1 MRVIKENSQDFH
13 SFTLSLKQLQRS
25 SSAKGTVFIEKA
37 SEDYSSVKDKD
48 SHLRKILNF
57 TERINSLTN
66 LQDIISDFKNEVR
79 SLTFFSEP
87 EIFLINEKTS
97 NCFPLNTNCKENIST
112 FVRRNLSSGVID
124 WIAETGSFKIIPYGN
139 YNSISFGLNCLII
152 PIFSS
157 GKFRGVLSTI
167 TSFTEIDKNSF
178 EIQFLTT
185 LLNIVFSKIQ
195 YELTK
200 NELNSVYSE
209 LQSVQSKLENDYKLA
224 ALGELTYR
232 SIEEISSPIQVILS
246 YADLLKREYPD
257 IDEEMTDLIKKKV
270 YDIKS
275 ILERLVKFIT
285 TDDKAKKVVPCSV
298 NEVIED
304 FRKLIEPALNAE
316 NCECVLDLEENM
328 PSILSN
334 KNYLNQIFINGFS
347 LINPLT
353 EPGGGVII
361 QSRYSKQRIIV
372 KMLFTK
378 TVDLNKINEQDVGL
392 NILKSLMDKH
402 EGEFLVNSDDSTGST
417 ITFSFPLIR
426 KVRE

>member
-1 MRVIKENSQDFH
+1 MRVIKENNQDFH

-25 SSAKGTVFIEKA
+25 SSAKGTVFIEKV
-37 SEDYSSVKDKD
+37 SEDYSSVKNKD
-48 SHLRKILNF
+48 SHLRKILSF
-57 TERINSLTN
+57 TERINSHTN
-66 LQDIISDFKNEVR
+66 LQDIISDFKNEVK

-112 FVRRNLSSGVID
+112 FVRRNLSAGVID
-124 WIAETGSFKIIPYGN
+124 WIAETGGFKIIPYGN
-139 YNSISFGLNCLII
+139 YNSLSFGLNCLII
-152 PIFSS
+152 PIFSG

-178 EIQFLTT
+178 EIQFLIT
-185 LLNIVFSKIQ
+185 LLNVVFSRIQ

-285 TDDKAKKVVPCSV
+285 TDNKAKKVVPCSV
-298 NEVIED
+298 NEVIKE
-304 FRKLIEPALNAE
+304 FKKLIEPALNAE

-353 EPGGGVII
+353 EQGGGVII

-402 EGEFLVNSDDSTGST
+402 EGEFLVNSDESTGST

>member
-1 MRVIKENSQDFH
+1 LRVIKENNQEFH
-13 SFTLSLKQLQRS
+13 SFTLSLKQLERS
-25 SSAKGTVFIEKA
+25 SSQNGTVFVEKNDDNF
-37 SEDYSSVKDKD
+37 SDLNGKESSL
-48 SHLRKILNF
+48 SRILNF
-57 TERINSLTN
+57 TKRINSHTN
-66 LQDIISDFKNEVR
+66 LQDIISDFKNEVKT
-79 SLTFFSEP
+79 LTFFSEP

-97 NCFPLNTNCKENIST
+97 NCFPLNTNCKENISS
-112 FVRRNLSSGVID
+112 FVRRNLSAGVID
-124 WIAETGSFKIIPYGN
+124 WIAETGSYKIIPYGN
-139 YNSISFGLNCLII
+139 YNSLSFGLNCLIV
-152 PIFSS
+152 PIFNS

-167 TSFTEIDKNSF
+167 TSFTELDKNSF
-178 EIQFLTT
+178 ELQLLTT
-185 LLNIVFSKIQ
+185 LLNITFSKIQ

-224 ALGELTYR
+224 ALGELAYR

-246 YADLLKREYPD
+246 YADLLKREYPE

-298 NEVIED
+298 NEVIVE

-361 QSRYSKQRIIV
+361 QSRYSKQRIVV

-378 TVDLNKINEQDVGL
+378 SVDLNKINEQDVGL

-402 EGEFLVNSDDSTGST
+402 EGEFLIDSDEATGST
-417 ITFSFPLIR
+417 LVFSFPLIR

>member
-1 MRVIKENSQDFH
+1 MRVIKENNQDFH

-25 SSAKGTVFIEKA
+25 SSAKGTVFIEKVT
-37 SEDYSSVKDKD
+37 EDYSSVKDID
-48 SHLRKILNF
+48 SPLRKILSF
-57 TERINSLTN
+57 TERINSHTN

-79 SLTFFSEP
+79 SLSFFNEP

-185 LLNIVFSKIQ
+185 LLNVVFSKIQ

-200 NELNSVYSE
+200 NELNNVYSE

-257 IDEEMTDLIKKKV
+257 IDDEMTDLIKKKV

-304 FRKLIEPALNAE
+304 FKKLIEPALNAE

-361 QSRYSKQRIIV
+361 QSRYSRQRIIV

-402 EGEFLVNSDDSTGST
+402 EGEFLVNSDESTGST

>member
-1 MRVIKENSQDFH
+1 LRVIKENNQDFH
-13 SFTLSLKQLQRS
+13 SFTLSLKQLERS

-37 SEDYSSVKDKD
+37 DENYSSAKGKD
-48 SHLRKILNF
+48 SPLSKILNF
-57 TERINSLTN
+57 TERINSHTN

-79 SLTFFSEP
+79 SLTFFNEP

-112 FVRRNLSSGVID
+112 FVRRNLSAGVID
-124 WIAETGSFKIIPYGN
+124 WIAETGSYKIIPYGN
-139 YNSISFGLNCLII
+139 YNSLSFGLNCLII
-152 PIFSS
+152 PIFSG

-185 LLNIVFSKIQ
+185 LLNVVFSKIQ

-316 NCECVLDLEENM
+316 NCECVLDLEENI

-402 EGEFLVNSDDSTGST
+402 EGEFLVNSDETTGST

>member
-1 MRVIKENSQDFH
+1 MRVIKENNQDFH
-13 SFTLSLKQLQRS
+13 SFTLSLKQLERS
-25 SSAKGTVFIEKA
+25 SSAKGTKFIEKA
-37 SEDYSSVKDKD
+37 NENYSSSKDKD
-48 SHLRKILNF
+48 SSLRKILIF
-57 TERINSLTN
+57 TERINSHTN

-79 SLTFFSEP
+79 SLTFFNEP

-112 FVRRNLSSGVID
+112 FVRRNLSAGVID

-139 YNSISFGLNCLII
+139 YNSLSFGLNCLII
-152 PIFSS
+152 PIFSG

-167 TSFTEIDKNSF
+167 TSFTEIDKNSY
-178 EIQFLTT
+178 ELQFLTT
-185 LLNIVFSKIQ
+185 LLNVVFSKIQ
-195 YELTK
+195 FELTK

-246 YADLLKREYPD
+246 YADLLKREYPE

-304 FRKLIEPALNAE
+304 FKKLIEPALNAE
-316 NCECVLDLEENM
+316 NCECVLDLEENL

-353 EPGGGVII
+353 EPGGGLII
-361 QSRYSKQRIIV
+361 QSRYSKQRIII

-402 EGEFLVNSDDSTGST
+402 EGEFLINSDELTGST

>member
-1 MRVIKENSQDFH
+1 MRVIKENNQEFH
-13 SFTLSLKQLQRS
+13 SFTLSLKQLERS
-25 SSAKGTVFIEKA
+25 SSQSGTVFVEKNDE
-37 SEDYSSVKDKD
+37 SLSDLNGKD
-48 SHLRKILNF
+48 SSLNRIHNF
-57 TERINSLTN
+57 TKKINSHTN
-66 LQDIISDFKNEVR
+66 LQDILSDFKNEVK
-79 SLTFFSEP
+79 SLTFFNEP

-97 NCFPLNTNCKENIST
+97 NCFPLNTNCKENISS
-112 FVRRNLSSGVID
+112 FVRRNLSAGVID
-124 WIAETGSFKIIPYGN
+124 WIAETRSYKIIPYGN
-139 YNSISFGLNCLII
+139 YNSLSFGLNCLIV
-152 PIFSS
+152 PIFNS
-157 GKFRGVLSTI
+157 GKFKGVLSTI
-167 TSFTEIDKNSF
+167 TSFTELDKESA
-178 EIQFLTT
+178 ELKLLVT
-185 LLNIVFSKIQ
+185 LLDITFSKIQ
-195 YELTK
+195 FELTK
-200 NELNSVYSE
+200 NELNNVYSE

-224 ALGELTYR
+224 ALGELAYR

-246 YADLLKREYPD
+246 YADLLKREYPE

-298 NEVIED
+298 NEVIVE
-304 FRKLIEPALNAE
+304 FRKLVEPALNAE
-316 NCECVLDLEENM
+316 NCECVLDLEENI

-361 QSRYSKQRIIV
+361 QSRYSKQRIVV

-378 TVDLNKINEQDVGL
+378 SVDLTKINEQEVGM

-402 EGEFLVNSDDSTGST
+402 EGEFLINSDEATGST
-417 ITFSFPLIR
+417 LVFSFPLIR

>member
-1 MRVIKENSQDFH
+1 MRVIKENNQSFH
-13 SFTLSLKQLQRS
+13 PFTLSLKQLERS
-25 SSAKGTVFIEKA
+25 SSEKGTVFIEKGEENYSA
-37 SEDYSSVKDKD
+37 SRRKESP
-48 SHLRKILNF
+48 LNKILSF
-57 TERINSLTN
+57 TERINAHTN

-79 SLTFFSEP
+79 SLTFFNEP

-112 FVRRNLSSGVID
+112 FVRRNLSAGVID

-139 YNSISFGLNCLII
+139 YNSLSFGLNCLII
-152 PIFSS
+152 PIFSG

-178 EIQFLTT
+178 ELQFLTT

-195 YELTK
+195 FELTK

-246 YADLLKREYPD
+246 YADLLKREYPE
-257 IDEEMTDLIKKKV
+257 IDDEMTDLIKKKV

-285 TDDKAKKVVPCSV
+285 TDDKAKKIAPCSV

-378 TVDLNKINEQDVGL
+378 TIDLNKMNEQEVGL

-402 EGEFLVNSDDSTGST
+402 EGEFLVNSDETTGST

>member
-1 MRVIKENSQDFH
+1 MRVIKENNQDFH
-13 SFTLSLKQLQRS
+13 SFTVSLKQLQRS

-37 SEDYSSVKDKD
+37 SENYSSVKDKD
-48 SHLRKILNF
+48 SPLRKILNF
-57 TERINSLTN
+57 TERINSHTN

-139 YNSISFGLNCLII
+139 YNSLSFGLNCLII
-152 PIFSS
+152 PIFNS

-185 LLNIVFSKIQ
+185 LLNVVFSKIQ

-200 NELNSVYSE
+200 NELNGVYSE

-285 TDDKAKKVVPCSV
+285 TDDKAKKVIPCSV

-304 FRKLIEPALNAE
+304 FKKLIEPALNAE

-402 EGEFLVNSDDSTGST
+402 EGEFLVNSDESTGST

>member
-1 MRVIKENSQDFH
+1 MRVIKENNQKFH
-13 SFTLSLKQLQRS
+13 SFTLSLKQLERS
-25 SSAKGTVFIEKA
+25 SSQSGTVFVEKNDN
-37 SEDYSSVKDKD
+37 SLSDLNGKD
-48 SHLRKILNF
+48 SSLNRIHNF
-57 TERINSLTN
+57 TKKINSHTN
-66 LQDIISDFKNEVR
+66 LQDILSDFKNEVK
-79 SLTFFSEP
+79 SLTFFNEP

-97 NCFPLNTNCKENIST
+97 NCFPLNTNCKENISS
-112 FVRRNLSSGVID
+112 FVRRNLSAGVID
-124 WIAETGSFKIIPYGN
+124 WIAETRSYKIIPYGN
-139 YNSISFGLNCLII
+139 YNSLSFGLNCLIV
-152 PIFSS
+152 PIFNS
-157 GKFRGVLSTI
+157 GKFKGVLSTI
-167 TSFTEIDKNSF
+167 TSFTELDKESA
-178 EIQFLTT
+178 ELKLLAT
-185 LLNIVFSKIQ
+185 LLDITFSKIQ
-195 YELTK
+195 FELTK
-200 NELNSVYSE
+200 NELNNVYSE

-224 ALGELTYR
+224 ALGELAYR

-246 YADLLKREYPD
+246 YADLLKREYPE

-298 NEVIED
+298 NEVIVE
-304 FRKLIEPALNAE
+304 FRKLVEPALNAE
-316 NCECVLDLEENM
+316 NCECVLDLEENI

-361 QSRYSKQRIIV
+361 QSRYSKQRIVV

-378 TVDLNKINEQDVGL
+378 SVDLTKINEQEVGM

-402 EGEFLVNSDDSTGST
+402 EGEFLINSDEATGST
-417 ITFSFPLIR
+417 LVFSFPLIR

>member
-185 LLNIVFSKIQ
+185 LLNVVFSKIQ

>member
-1 MRVIKENSQDFH
+1 MRVIKENNQKFH
-13 SFTLSLKQLQRS
+13 SFTLSLKQLERS
-25 SSAKGTVFIEKA
+25 SSQSGTVFVEKNDD
-37 SEDYSSVKDKD
+37 SLSDLNGKD
-48 SHLRKILNF
+48 SSLNRIHNF
-57 TERINSLTN
+57 TKKINSHTN
-66 LQDIISDFKNEVR
+66 LQDILSDFKNEVK
-79 SLTFFSEP
+79 SLTFFNEP

-97 NCFPLNTNCKENIST
+97 NCFPLNTNCKENISS
-112 FVRRNLSSGVID
+112 FVRRNLSAGVID
-124 WIAETGSFKIIPYGN
+124 WIAETRSYKIIPYGN
-139 YNSISFGLNCLII
+139 YNSLSFGLNCLIV
-152 PIFSS
+152 PIFNS
-157 GKFRGVLSTI
+157 GKFKGVLSTI
-167 TSFTEIDKNSF
+167 TSFTELDKESA
-178 EIQFLTT
+178 ELKLLAT
-185 LLNIVFSKIQ
+185 LLDITFSKIQ
-195 YELTK
+195 FELTK
-200 NELNSVYSE
+200 NELNNVYSE

-224 ALGELTYR
+224 ALGELAYR

-246 YADLLKREYPD
+246 YADLLKREYPE

-298 NEVIED
+298 NEVIVE
-304 FRKLIEPALNAE
+304 FRKLVEPALNAE
-316 NCECVLDLEENM
+316 NCECVLDLEENI

-361 QSRYSKQRIIV
+361 QSRYSKQRIVV

-378 TVDLNKINEQDVGL
+378 SVDLTKINEQEVGM

-402 EGEFLVNSDDSTGST
+402 EGEFLINSDEATGST
-417 ITFSFPLIR
+417 LVFSFPLIR

>member
-1 MRVIKENSQDFH
+1 LRVIKENNQDFH
-13 SFTLSLKQLQRS
+13 SFTLSLKQLERS

-37 SEDYSSVKDKD
+37 EENYSAPKGKD
-48 SHLRKILNF
+48 SPLNKILSF
-57 TERINSLTN
+57 TERINSHTN

-79 SLTFFSEP
+79 SLTFFNEP

-97 NCFPLNTNCKENIST
+97 NCFPLNTNCKENISL
-112 FVRRNLSSGVID
+112 FVRRNLSAGVID

-139 YNSISFGLNCLII
+139 YNSLSFGLNCLII

-246 YADLLKREYPD
+246 YADLMKREYPN

-378 TVDLNKINEQDVGL
+378 TVDLNKINEQEVGL

-402 EGEFLVNSDDSTGST
+402 EGEFLVNSDETTGST

>member
-157 GKFRGVLSTI
+157 GKFKGVLSTI

-185 LLNIVFSKIQ
+185 LLNVVFSKIQ

-285 TDDKAKKVVPCSV
+285 TDDKDKKVVPCSV

>member
-1 MRVIKENSQDFH
+1 MRVIKENNQDFH
-13 SFTLSLKQLQRS
+13 SFTLSLKQLERS

-37 SEDYSSVKDKD
+37 EENYSAAKGKD
-48 SHLRKILNF
+48 SPLNKILSF
-57 TERINSLTN
+57 TERINSHTN

-79 SLTFFSEP
+79 SLTFFNEP

-97 NCFPLNTNCKENIST
+97 NCFPLNTNCKENISL
-112 FVRRNLSSGVID
+112 FVRRNLSAGVID

-139 YNSISFGLNCLII
+139 YNSLSFGLNCLII

-246 YADLLKREYPD
+246 YADLLKREYPN

-285 TDDKAKKVVPCSV
+285 TDDKAKKVIPCSV

-378 TVDLNKINEQDVGL
+378 TVDLNKINEQEVGL

-402 EGEFLVNSDDSTGST
+402 EGEFLVNSDETTGST

>member
-1 MRVIKENSQDFH
+1 MRVIKENNQNFH
-13 SFTLSLKQLQRS
+13 SFTLSLRQLERNSTEQ
-25 SSAKGTVFIEKA
+25 GTIFIEKNGEGI
-37 SEDYSSVKDKD
+37 SND
-48 SHLRKILNF
+48 SRNDSPLNKIHNF
-57 TERINSLTN
+57 TTRINAHTN
-66 LQDIISDFKNEVR
+66 LQDIIADFKNEVK
-79 SLTFFSEP
+79 SLTFFNEP

-97 NCFPLNTNCKENIST
+97 NCFPLNTNCKENISS
-112 FVRRNLSSGVID
+112 FVRRNLSAGVID
-124 WIAETGSFKIIPYGN
+124 WIAETGGYKIIPYGN
-139 YNSISFGLNCLII
+139 YNSLSFGLNCLII

-157 GKFRGVLSTI
+157 GKFRGVLSAI
-167 TSFTEIDKNSF
+167 TSFTEIDKNSY
-178 EIQFLTT
+178 ELKTLTT

-200 NELNSVYSE
+200 NELNNVYSE
-209 LQSVQSKLENDYKLA
+209 LQTVQSKLENDYKLA
-224 ALGELTYR
+224 ALGELAYR

-246 YADLLKREYPD
+246 YADLLKREYPE

-270 YDIKS
+270 YDIKA
-275 ILERLVKFIT
+275 ILERLIKFIT

-298 NEVIED
+298 NEVIAD
-304 FRKLIEPALNAE
+304 FKTLIEPALHAE
-316 NCECVLDLEENM
+316 NCECVLDLEENI

-353 EPGGGVII
+353 EPGGGIII
-361 QSRYSKQRIIV
+361 QSRYSKQRIVV

-378 TVDLNKINEQDVGL
+378 AVDLNKINEQDVGL

-402 EGEFLVNSDDSTGST
+402 EGEFIINSDEATGST
-417 ITFSFPLIR
+417 LVFSFPLIR

>member
-1 MRVIKENSQDFH
+1 MRVIKENNLDFH

-37 SEDYSSVKDKD
+37 SEDYSSVKDND
-48 SHLRKILNF
+48 SPLRKILSF
-57 TERINSLTN
+57 TERINSHTN

-185 LLNIVFSKIQ
+185 LLNVVFSKIQ

-200 NELNSVYSE
+200 NELNGVYSE

-246 YADLLKREYPD
+246 YADLLKREHPD

-285 TDDKAKKVVPCSV
+285 TDDKARKVVPCSV
-298 NEVIED
+298 NEVIEE
-304 FRKLIEPALNAE
+304 FKKLIEPALNAE

-378 TVDLNKINEQDVGL
+378 TVDLNKINDQDVGL

-402 EGEFLVNSDDSTGST
+402 EGEFLVNSDESTGST

>member
-1 MRVIKENSQDFH
+1 MRVIKENNLDFH

-37 SEDYSSVKDKD
+37 SEDYSSVKDND
-48 SHLRKILNF
+48 SPLRKILSF
-57 TERINSLTN
+57 TERINSHTN

-185 LLNIVFSKIQ
+185 LLNVVFSKIQ

-200 NELNSVYSE
+200 NELNGVYSE

-246 YADLLKREYPD
+246 YADLLKREHPD

-285 TDDKAKKVVPCSV
+285 TDDKARKVVPCSV
-298 NEVIED
+298 NEVIEE
-304 FRKLIEPALNAE
+304 FKKLIEPALNAE

-402 EGEFLVNSDDSTGST
+402 EGEFLVNSDESTGST

>member
-1 MRVIKENSQDFH
+1 MRVIKENNQDFH
-13 SFTLSLKQLQRS
+13 SFTLSLKQLERS

-37 SEDYSSVKDKD
+37 EENYSAPKGKD
-48 SHLRKILNF
+48 SPLNKILSF
-57 TERINSLTN
+57 TERINSHTN

-79 SLTFFSEP
+79 SLTFFNEP

-97 NCFPLNTNCKENIST
+97 NCFPLNTNCKENISL
-112 FVRRNLSSGVID
+112 FVRRNLSAGVID

-139 YNSISFGLNCLII
+139 YNSLSFGLNCLII

-246 YADLLKREYPD
+246 YADLMKREYPN

-378 TVDLNKINEQDVGL
+378 TVDLNKINEQEVGL

-402 EGEFLVNSDDSTGST
+402 EGEFLVNSDETTGST

>member
-1 MRVIKENSQDFH
+1 MRVIKENNQEFH
-13 SFTLSLKQLQRS
+13 SFTLSLKQLERS
-25 SSAKGTVFIEKA
+25 SSQSGTVFVEKNDN
-37 SEDYSSVKDKD
+37 SLSDLNGKD
-48 SHLRKILNF
+48 SSLNRIHNF
-57 TERINSLTN
+57 TKKINSHTN
-66 LQDIISDFKNEVR
+66 LQDILSDFKNEVK
-79 SLTFFSEP
+79 SLTFFNEP

-97 NCFPLNTNCKENIST
+97 NCFPLNTNCKENISS
-112 FVRRNLSSGVID
+112 FVRRNLSAGVID
-124 WIAETGSFKIIPYGN
+124 WIAETRSYKIIPYGN
-139 YNSISFGLNCLII
+139 YNSLSFGLNCLIV
-152 PIFSS
+152 PIFNS
-157 GKFRGVLSTI
+157 GKFKGVLSTI
-167 TSFTEIDKNSF
+167 TSFTELDKESA
-178 EIQFLTT
+178 ELKLLVT
-185 LLNIVFSKIQ
+185 LLDITFSKIQ
-195 YELTK
+195 FELTK
-200 NELNSVYSE
+200 NELNNVYSE

-224 ALGELTYR
+224 ALGELAYR

-246 YADLLKREYPD
+246 YADLLKREYPE

-298 NEVIED
+298 NEVIVE
-304 FRKLIEPALNAE
+304 FRKLVEPALNAE
-316 NCECVLDLEENM
+316 NCECVLDLEENI

-361 QSRYSKQRIIV
+361 QSRYSKQRIVV

-378 TVDLNKINEQDVGL
+378 SVDLTKINEQEVGM

-402 EGEFLVNSDDSTGST
+402 EGEFLINSDEATGST
-417 ITFSFPLIR
+417 LVFSFPLIR

>member
-1 MRVIKENSQDFH
+1 MRVIKENNLDFH

-37 SEDYSSVKDKD
+37 SEDYSSVKDND
-48 SHLRKILNF
+48 SPLRKILSF
-57 TERINSLTN
+57 TERINSHTN

-139 YNSISFGLNCLII
+139 YNSITFGLNCLII

-185 LLNIVFSKIQ
+185 LLNVVFSKIQ

-200 NELNSVYSE
+200 NELNGVYSE

-246 YADLLKREYPD
+246 YADLLKREHPD

-285 TDDKAKKVVPCSV
+285 TDDKARKVVPCSV
-298 NEVIED
+298 NEVIEE
-304 FRKLIEPALNAE
+304 FKKLIEPALNAE

-378 TVDLNKINEQDVGL
+378 TVDLNKINDQDVGL

-402 EGEFLVNSDDSTGST
+402 EGEFLVNSDESTGST

>member
-1 MRVIKENSQDFH
+1 MRVIKENNQSFH
-13 SFTLSLKQLQRS
+13 PFTLSLKQLERS
-25 SSAKGTVFIEKA
+25 SSEKGTVFIEKG
-37 SEDYSSVKDKD
+37 EENYSTNRRKD
-48 SHLRKILNF
+48 SPLSKILSF
-57 TERINSLTN
+57 TERINAHTN

-79 SLTFFSEP
+79 SLTFFNEP

-112 FVRRNLSSGVID
+112 FVRRNLSAGVID

-139 YNSISFGLNCLII
+139 YNSLSFGLNCLII
-152 PIFSS
+152 PIFSG

-178 EIQFLTT
+178 ELQFLTT

-195 YELTK
+195 FELTK

-209 LQSVQSKLENDYKLA
+209 LQSVQSKLENNYKLA

-246 YADLLKREYPD
+246 YADLLKREYPE
-257 IDEEMTDLIKKKV
+257 IDDEMTDLIKKKV

-378 TVDLNKINEQDVGL
+378 TIDLNKMNEQEVGL

-402 EGEFLVNSDDSTGST
+402 EGEFLVNSDETTGST

>member
-1 MRVIKENSQDFH
+1 MRVLKENNREFH
-13 SFTLSLKQLQRS
+13 SFTLSLKQLERGRS
-25 SSAKGTVFIEKA
+25 QSGNVYVEKNDK
-37 SEDYSSVKDKD
+37 SLSDLNGKD
-48 SHLRKILNF
+48 SSLNRILNF
-57 TERINSLTN
+57 TRKINSHTN
-66 LQDIISDFKNEVR
+66 LQDIISDFKDEVK
-79 SLTFFSEP
+79 SLTFFNEP

-97 NCFPLNTNCKENIST
+97 NCFPLNTNCKENISS
-112 FVRRNLSSGVID
+112 FVRRNLSAGVID
-124 WIAETGSFKIIPYGN
+124 WIAETGGYKIIPYGN
-139 YNSISFGLNCLII
+139 YNSLSFGLNCLIV
-152 PIFSS
+152 PIFNS

-167 TSFTEIDKNSF
+167 TSFTELDKDST
-178 EIQFLTT
+178 ELKLLTT

-200 NELNSVYSE
+200 NELNNVYSE

-224 ALGELTYR
+224 ALGELAYR

-246 YADLLKREYPD
+246 YADLLIREYPELD
-257 IDEEMTDLIKKKV
+257 AEMTDLIKKKV

-298 NEVIED
+298 NEVIVE

-328 PSILSN
+328 LSILSN

-361 QSRYSKQRIIV
+361 RSRYSKQRIIV

-378 TVDLNKINEQDVGL
+378 SVDLNKINEQEVGM

-402 EGEFLVNSDDSTGST
+402 EGEFLINSDEATGST
-417 ITFSFPLIR
+417 LVFSFLLIK

>member
-1 MRVIKENSQDFH
+1 MRVIKENNQKFH
-13 SFTLSLKQLQRS
+13 SFTLSLKQLERS
-25 SSAKGTVFIEKA
+25 SSQSGTVFVEKNDE
-37 SEDYSSVKDKD
+37 SLSDLNGKD
-48 SHLRKILNF
+48 SSLNRIHNF
-57 TERINSLTN
+57 TKKINSHTN
-66 LQDIISDFKNEVR
+66 LQDILSDFKNEVK
-79 SLTFFSEP
+79 SLTFFNEP

-97 NCFPLNTNCKENIST
+97 NCFPLNTNCKENISS
-112 FVRRNLSSGVID
+112 FVRRNLSAGVID
-124 WIAETGSFKIIPYGN
+124 WIAETRSYKIIPYGN
-139 YNSISFGLNCLII
+139 YNSLSFGLNCLIV
-152 PIFSS
+152 PIFNS
-157 GKFRGVLSTI
+157 GKFKGVLSTI
-167 TSFTEIDKNSF
+167 TSFTELDKESA
-178 EIQFLTT
+178 ELKLLAT
-185 LLNIVFSKIQ
+185 LLDITFSKIQ
-195 YELTK
+195 FELTK
-200 NELNSVYSE
+200 NELNNVYSE

-224 ALGELTYR
+224 ALGELAYR

-246 YADLLKREYPD
+246 YADLLKREYPE

-298 NEVIED
+298 NEVIVE
-304 FRKLIEPALNAE
+304 FRKLVEPALNAE
-316 NCECVLDLEENM
+316 NCECVLDLEENI

-361 QSRYSKQRIIV
+361 QSRYSKQRIVV

-378 TVDLNKINEQDVGL
+378 SVDLTKINEQEVGM

-402 EGEFLVNSDDSTGST
+402 EGEFLINSDEATGST
-417 ITFSFPLIR
+417 LVFSFPLIR

>member
-1 MRVIKENSQDFH
+1 MRVIKENNQDFH

-25 SSAKGTVFIEKA
+25 SSAKGTVFIEKVN
-37 SEDYSSVKDKD
+37 EDYSSVKDKD

-285 TDDKAKKVVPCSV
+285 TDDKARKVVPCSV

-402 EGEFLVNSDDSTGST
+402 EGEFLVNSDESTGST

>member
-1 MRVIKENSQDFH
+1 MRVIKENNQSFH
-13 SFTLSLKQLQRS
+13 PFTLSLKQLERS
-25 SSAKGTVFIEKA
+25 SSEKGTVFIEKA
-37 SEDYSSVKDKD
+37 EENYSTNRRKD
-48 SHLRKILNF
+48 SPLNKILNF
-57 TERINSLTN
+57 TERINAHTN
-66 LQDIISDFKNEVR
+66 LQDIISDFKIEVR
-79 SLTFFSEP
+79 SLTFFNEP

-112 FVRRNLSSGVID
+112 FVRRNLSAGVID

-152 PIFSS
+152 PIFSG

-167 TSFTEIDKNSF
+167 TSFTEIDKDSF
-178 EIQFLTT
+178 ELQFLTT

-195 YELTK
+195 FELTK

-246 YADLLKREYPD
+246 YADLLKREYPE
-257 IDEEMTDLIKKKV
+257 IDDEMTDLIKKKV

-285 TDDKAKKVVPCSV
+285 TDDKAKKITPFSV

-378 TVDLNKINEQDVGL
+378 TVDLNKMNEQEVGL

-402 EGEFLVNSDDSTGST
+402 EGEFLVNSDETTGST

>member
-1 MRVIKENSQDFH
+1 MRVIKENNQSFH
-13 SFTLSLKQLQRS
+13 PFTLSLKQLERS
-25 SSAKGTVFIEKA
+25 SSEKGTVFIEKG
-37 SEDYSSVKDKD
+37 EENFSSGRRID
-48 SHLRKILNF
+48 SPLSKILSF
-57 TERINSLTN
+57 TERINAHTN

-79 SLTFFSEP
+79 SLTFFNEP

-112 FVRRNLSSGVID
+112 FVRRNLSAGVID

-139 YNSISFGLNCLII
+139 YNSLSFGLNCLII
-152 PIFSS
+152 PIFSG

-178 EIQFLTT
+178 ELQFLTT

-195 YELTK
+195 FELTK

-246 YADLLKREYPD
+246 YADLLKREYPE
-257 IDEEMTDLIKKKV
+257 IDDEMTDLIKKKV

-328 PSILSN
+328 PPILSN

-378 TVDLNKINEQDVGL
+378 TIDLNKMNEQEVGL

-402 EGEFLVNSDDSTGST
+402 EGEFLVNSDESTGST

>member
-1 MRVIKENSQDFH
+1 MRVIKENNQDFH
-13 SFTLSLKQLQRS
+13 SFTLSLKQLERS
-25 SSAKGTVFIEKA
+25 SSVKGTKFIEKA
-37 SEDYSSVKDKD
+37 NENYSSSKDKD
-48 SHLRKILNF
+48 SSLRKILIF
-57 TERINSLTN
+57 TERINSYTN

-79 SLTFFSEP
+79 SLTFFNEP

-112 FVRRNLSSGVID
+112 FVRRNLSAGVID

-139 YNSISFGLNCLII
+139 YNSLSFGLNCLII
-152 PIFSS
+152 PIFSA

-167 TSFTEIDKNSF
+167 TSFTEIDKNSY
-178 EIQFLTT
+178 ELQFLTT
-185 LLNIVFSKIQ
+185 LLNVVFSKIQ
-195 YELTK
+195 FELTK

-246 YADLLKREYPD
+246 YADLLKREYPE

-285 TDDKAKKVVPCSV
+285 TDDKARKVVPCSV

-304 FRKLIEPALNAE
+304 FKKLIEPALNAE
-316 NCECVLDLEENM
+316 NCECVLDLEENL

-361 QSRYSKQRIIV
+361 QSRYSKQRIII

-402 EGEFLVNSDDSTGST
+402 EGEFLINSDELTGST

>member
-1 MRVIKENSQDFH
+1 VIKENNQDFH
-13 SFTLSLKQLQRS
+13 SFTLSLKQLERS

-37 SEDYSSVKDKD
+37 EENYSAAKGND
-48 SHLRKILNF
+48 SPLNKILSF
-57 TERINSLTN
+57 TERINSHTN

-79 SLTFFSEP
+79 SLTFFNEP

-97 NCFPLNTNCKENIST
+97 NCFPLNTNCKENISL
-112 FVRRNLSSGVID
+112 FVRRNLSAGVID

-139 YNSISFGLNCLII
+139 YNSLSFGLNCLII

-378 TVDLNKINEQDVGL
+378 TVDLNKINEQEVGL

-402 EGEFLVNSDDSTGST
+402 EGEFLVNSDETTGST